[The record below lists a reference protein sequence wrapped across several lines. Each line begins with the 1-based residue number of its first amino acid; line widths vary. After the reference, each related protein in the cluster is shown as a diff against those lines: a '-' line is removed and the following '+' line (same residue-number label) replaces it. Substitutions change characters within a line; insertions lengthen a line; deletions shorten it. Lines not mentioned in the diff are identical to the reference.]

1 MRPWRGATLLG
12 LLAWAGVFAVPLG
25 AQSVVQVEGGGNTIT
40 GGYGSRVQFWGG
52 GYEGWIGAGYSR
64 GWRLGFFAKHP
75 LGLDTIRVGF
85 DAVPLGLTTD
95 LFSGGSYLLTQGVAW
110 RRKRSTFEAT
120 LFGGATGVG
129 GGAPF
134 VNTARADKPL
144 GMLALD
150 YRPVPALLL
159 RTQAVAARRQTL
171 LENMTWRSENG
182 VHRLGASGGVGSNH
196 PYGAVSWQATTP
208 YVDLRAG
215 YADFARGFQR
225 ADAPLP
231 NIAEPYHEN
240 VLLTLRA
247 PKRAM
252 LTLGHQNFRQE
263 DSLTIGVARASVDQ
277 AVANVA
283 LLGFNVGGGVF
294 YTEATDGRSLST
306 FNSINRALPFAA
318 SGTVMLFQ
326 TFRRGTLPIRTM
338 QGELRERLSS
348 KLSIAQVFSQTGKSL
363 SAGLGGTFQH
373 GFTVISVDY
382 QNYYVPL
389 RQPNPF
395 MRALNLT
402 MRLQI
407 GSSSA
412 SIGSSIDPFGRVTYS
427 ASGSTYLYLGEP
439 TPGVQPI
446 PIRFQR
452 YVIRGIVVD
461 ETGNPIDGAAV
472 DLGGELAM
480 TNSRGEF
487 FLRTKNARATPLKLS
502 FDEFIAVGQ
511 FELVSAPS
519 TVMPAEEERA
529 SVVRIVLRPVAL
541 AQSREKA
548 KLLGIQPQG
557 APRSGPANAPTRS
570 PSASVV
576 PLPNNAPQL
585 YGAAARRDGAQLVLR
600 EVWRAA
606 LDVVQPPCCRRG
618 DAWRFIQRPLPWKM

>member
-1 MRPWRGATLLG
+1 
-12 LLAWAGVFAVPLG
+12 LAWIGVFAVPLG

-75 LGLDTIRVGF
+75 LGPDTIRVGF

-110 RRKRSTFEAT
+110 RRKRSTLEAT

-129 GGAPF
+129 GAAPF

-150 YRPVPALLL
+150 YKPVPAVLL

-171 LENMTWRSENG
+171 LENVTWRSENG

-208 YVDLRAG
+208 YLDLRAG
-215 YADFARGFQR
+215 YADFARGFRR

-231 NIAEPYHEN
+231 NIAEPYREN
-240 VLLTLRA
+240 VLLTVRA

-263 DSLTIGVARASVDQ
+263 DTLTIGVARASVDQ

-283 LLGFNVGGGVF
+283 ILGFNVGSGVF

-306 FNSINRALPFAA
+306 FNSVNRALPFAA

-348 KLSIAQVFSQTGKSL
+348 KLSISQVFSQTGKSV

-402 MRLQI
+402 IRLQV

-439 TPGVQPI
+439 APGIQPI

-461 ETGNPIDGAAV
+461 DAGNPIDGAAV

-529 SVVRIVLRPVAL
+529 SVVRIVVRPVAM
-541 AQSREKA
+541 AQSGERA

-557 APRSGPANAPTRS
+557 APRGGSANAPMRS
-570 PSASVV
+570 PSASAV
-576 PLPNNAPQL
+576 PLPSTDVPL
-585 YGAAARRDGAQLVLR
+585 HGAAGRREGTQLVLR

-606 LDVVQPPCCRRG
+606 LEVAQPPCCRRG